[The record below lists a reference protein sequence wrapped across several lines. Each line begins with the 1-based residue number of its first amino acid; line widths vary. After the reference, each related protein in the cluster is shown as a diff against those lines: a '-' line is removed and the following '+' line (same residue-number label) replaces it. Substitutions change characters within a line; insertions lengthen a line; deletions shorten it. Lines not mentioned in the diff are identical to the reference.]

1 MIKTVISVCIIIILG
16 LTNPNKADFIFFANN
31 YLKKQYP
38 ELQLTQTEQPEEK
51 IMNFFRGIGKIII
64 TSVINSATTYQ
75 NYYLFSIYTVDTSL
89 LQLIGKEQKNL
100 KFLGIAGQFIPIN
113 LTN

>member
-1 MIKTVISVCIIIILG
+1 MIKTVISVCIILILG

-31 YLKKQYP
+31 YVKKQYP
-38 ELQLTQTEQPEEK
+38 ELQLTQTEEPEEK
-51 IMNFFRGIGKIII
+51 IMNFFRGIAKIAI
-64 TSVINSATTYQ
+64 TNVIDGATTYQ
-75 NYYLFSIYTVDTSL
+75 NYYLFTIYTVDTSL